1 MEIREATL
9 SDLDAIMALE
19 RLSFAPDDWSS
30 ESMTR
35 EIESEHTMYLV
46 AFAGAQLAGAQLA
59 GYAGVLAPSGSTDAD
74 IQTIAVAPDH
84 RRAGLGRELM
94 SRLIAHAASARAKA
108 VFLEVRA
115 DNPGAQQL
123 YRSLGFGELGVRPR
137 YYRGGIDAVVMKLDH
152 PGESGAA

>member
-1 MEIREATL
+1 MIEIREATL

-46 AFAGAQLAGAQLA
+46 AFAGAQLAG
-59 GYAGVLAPSGSTDAD
+59 YAGVLAPSGSTDAD

-94 SRLIAHAASARAKA
+94 RRLIAHAASARAKA

>member
-1 MEIREATL
+1 MIEIREASP

-35 EIESEHTMYLV
+35 EIESEHTRYLV
-46 AFAGAQLAGAQLA
+46 AFADDQLA

-94 SRLIAHAASARAKA
+94 RRLIAHAASARAKA

-123 YRSLGFGELGVRPR
+123 YRSLGFGELGARPR

-152 PGESGAA
+152 PSESGAA

>member
-1 MEIREATL
+1 MIVLREATP

-30 ESMTR
+30 ENMLR
-35 EIESEHTMYLV
+35 EIESEHTRYLA
-46 AFAGAQLAGAQLA
+46 AFDGEQLA
-59 GYAGVLAPSGSTDAD
+59 GYAGILAPSGSTDAD
-74 IQTIAVAPDH
+74 IQTIAVATDH

-94 SRLIAHAASARAKA
+94 RRLIAHAASARVKA

-123 YRSLGFGELGVRPR
+123 YRSLGFTELGVRRR
-137 YYRGGIDAVVMKLDH
+137 YYRGGIDALVMKLDR
-152 PGESGAA
+152 PGETGAA